1 MEGSP
6 GKGDSI
12 IMDWWLPF
20 IYIFGGL
27 VILLGLGIPVGFAFL
42 IINLLGTYFFMG
54 GEGGLLTIALYVY
67 DSLASFTLLPVP
79 LFILMGE
86 FLFNSEISKDALDV
100 FDQWMGRIPGR
111 LGLVTVA
118 GGVLFAFLS
127 GSAIASAA
135 ALGTLLLP
143 EMTRRGYSRSLSM
156 GCIMGSGQ
164 LAVIIPP
171 SLLIVILGN
180 LADISVAKLLVAGV
194 IPGIFLAAIFA
205 SYIIIRCWVNT
216 SLAPTFDVVRLP
228 IYKKL
233 MMTVHYLLPLGAV
246 IFLVLGVI
254 FFGIATPSEAAGLGA
269 IGSMVLSMFYGK
281 FSWKMLRKS
290 LSGTART
297 SGTILIILSGSTT
310 FSQVLSFTGASRG
323 LVEAVKGLQLS
334 PLSILIGMIV
344 VWIILGCIIDQVS
357 IMMISIPIF
366 MPLARTLGFEPLW
379 FGIIALITI
388 EMGVKTPP
396 FGLLLFVMKG
406 VAPPDTTM
414 KEIVQASIPFMTM
427 DLICIGLLICF
438 PIIVQWL
445 PRLMG

>member
-1 MEGSP
+1 V
-6 GKGDSI
+6 
-12 IMDWWLPF
+12 DWWLPF

-27 VILLGLGIPVGFAFL
+27 VILLGAGIPVGFAFL
-42 IINLLGTYFFMG
+42 MINLLGTYFFMG
-54 GEGGLLTIALYVY
+54 GEAGLLTITLYVY

-86 FLFNSEISKDALDV
+86 FLFNADISRDALDV

-111 LGLVTVA
+111 LGLVAVA

-135 ALGTLLLP
+135 ALGTLLVP
-143 EMTRRGYSRSLSM
+143 EMTRRGYSKLMSIGPIL
-156 GCIMGSGQ
+156 GSGQ

-171 SLLIVILGN
+171 SLLIVVLGS

-194 IPGIFLAAIFA
+194 IPGILLATIFA
-205 SYIIIRCWVNT
+205 LYITTRCWLNS
-216 SLAPTFDVVRLP
+216 SLAPSFERKPLSLP
-228 IYKKL
+228 RKL
-233 MMTVHYLLPLGAV
+233 MMSVRYLLPLGAV
-246 IFLVLGVI
+246 VFLVLGVI
-254 FFGIATPSEAAGLGA
+254 FLGIATPSEAAGLGA
-269 IGSMVLSMFYGK
+269 MGSMVLAAGYGK
-281 FSWKMLRKS
+281 LSWNTMKKS

-297 SGTILIILSGSTT
+297 SGTILIILAGSTT
-310 FSQVLSFTGASRG
+310 FSQVLAFTGASRG
-323 LVEAVKGLQLS
+323 LVEAVKGLHLS

-344 VWIILGCIIDQVS
+344 VWIILGCIMDQVS

-366 MPLARTLGFEPLW
+366 MPMARTLGFEPLW
-379 FGIIALITI
+379 FGIVALITI

-406 VAPPDTTM
+406 ISPPGTTM
-414 KEIVQASIPFMTM
+414 KEIIQAATPFIIM
-427 DLICIGLLICF
+427 DLTCIGLLIVF
-438 PIIVQWL
+438 PIITQWL